1 MQRSVTTLLR
11 AVFFYPKRLMWM
23 CLAWGFLSLSMLHA
37 ADSSRWTHYRMSDG
51 LPSAGPA
58 GVTISPRDRVWIRHL
73 EANTITEL
81 TGYDIASQTVPE
93 GSAKRVYESRSAQ
106 LWTTHARGIHLWSN
120 KWKTYPIQAIAIAY
134 QGVVQQLHSPVSLIP
149 LQINQC
155 LILANDGIHLFN
167 ANKPRTKK
175 IFDLQSNGLRNC
187 VEMIEL
193 SQGDVLISAQGGFI
207 RYKGPAKDIEQATP
221 RIIQLPETIRHYK
234 LGNPLEN
241 PGEVMTF
248 IGEAPDAPRLAIK
261 FDSGT
266 WSWATVPQDTVLRT
280 YWENDAG
287 HGWGTTYTGIYQI
300 NTSSDQITPS
310 NALEAGQFFDVV
322 TDGKGSAW
330 IATSEGLVRQSP
342 AYWKTILPELEES
355 SVFDMAGD
363 AKSGLWMI
371 TENELVHYNEK
382 GQRTGIPWP
391 QHLENIF
398 TPGKGLFLLNNG
410 TIGLNIGQTPLIYD
424 PANGHFTPIQSRDP
438 NLSIQRI
445 LAKLDN
451 NSLLVWASGPA
462 TENALFWN
470 YSAGNLTPSEIP
482 SPNDQT
488 ETEFLWATE
497 LISADEIWFGSHQ
510 GVAYA
515 KRNQWIQFAPEEGL
529 GFDTPGRLLELRD
542 GRLWLG
548 AGSHVYELRSNR
560 WESVYVTYEKIND
573 MLEARDGTVWVA
585 TNNGVHR
592 YVQGTWLSHSTQ
604 EGLPSNTIYK
614 LHENAAGIIRAAT
627 TRGVCQY
634 NPHFDRDAPITDI
647 RMDELDQNRVLRNGS
662 ILHFQGLD
670 RWDHTTAAR
679 LLFSYRKDSEPWKPF
694 SHTNWVVLSNLPAG
708 PHQVEVKAIDRNG
721 NIESAPPVFRF
732 DFIIPWH
739 EDPRLM
745 GMTIGA
751 VVVTVLLAGF
761 AVNRHLQLKRSY
773 AEVERIVAIRTQELE
788 RANHELLQ
796 DQKMKALGTLAS
808 GIAHDFNSILSI
820 IKGSVQIIESNST
833 DAEKVR
839 KRVDRIHSVIDQGAG
854 IVRSMLGYVRRK
866 NEPSQPHDL
875 NILAREAIQLT
886 EENTSSHRIEF
897 LDNPGIGKVTI
908 VPDLVRQIMINLIN
922 NAMDSMESDGCILIR
937 LEASGE
943 LTGHVA
949 LKPKYASPYAVLR
962 IQDTGVGIS
971 NEIITRIFE
980 PFYTTKA
987 FSSRRGTGLGLSMVY
1002 EMAREMGAGLSVTST
1017 PGKGSMFSIYISLTD
1032 QASSVSESSR
1042 TEAEDFR
1049 TK

>member
-1 MQRSVTTLLR
+1 MQRFLTTVSQGVRFNPRKLSWCAVLWCLLC
-11 AVFFYPKRLMWM
+11 PSDL
-23 CLAWGFLSLSMLHA
+23 LASE
-37 ADSSRWTHYRMSDG
+37 SSRWTHYRMSDG

-93 GSAKRVYESRSAQ
+93 GSAKRVNESRSAQ
-106 LWTTHARGIHLWSN
+106 LWTTYARGIRLWSN
-120 KWKTYPIQAIAIAY
+120 KWKSFPIQAIATAY
-134 QGVVQQLHSPVSLIP
+134 QGVVQQLQSPVSLVP

-155 LILANDGIHLFN
+155 LILANDSIHLFN
-167 ANKPRTKK
+167 ATSSRTKK
-175 IFDLQSNGLRNC
+175 IIDLRIDGWQECSA
-187 VEMIEL
+187 MIEL
-193 SQGDVLISAQGGFI
+193 SQGDVLVSARGGFI
-207 RYKGPAKDIEQATP
+207 RYKGPAKDIEQADP
-221 RIIQLPETIRHYK
+221 RVIRLPESIRQYK
-234 LGNPLEN
+234 LSNPLEN

-248 IGEAPDAPRLAIK
+248 IGEATDKPRLAIK
-261 FDSGT
+261 FDGSH
-266 WSWATVPQDTVLRT
+266 WSWATVPEDTVLRT

-300 NTSSDQITPS
+300 DTQADQITSS

-342 AYWKTILPELEES
+342 AYWKPIFPELGES
-355 SVFDMAGD
+355 SVFDMVGD
-363 AKSGLWMI
+363 SKSGLWMI
-371 TENELVHYNEK
+371 TENELVHYDVT
-382 GQRTGIPWP
+382 GRRTGIAWP
-391 QHLENIF
+391 QDLENIF

-410 TIGLNIGQTPLIYD
+410 KIGLNIGQTPLIYD
-424 PANGHFTPIQSRDP
+424 PAEDQFTPIQTTNPD
-438 NLSIQRI
+438 LTIQRI
-445 LAKLDN
+445 LTKLDN
-451 NSLLVWASGPA
+451 DSLLVWAAGESS
-462 TENALFWN
+462 ENALFWN
-470 YSAGNLTPSEIP
+470 YSEGNLTPSDIP
-482 SPNDQT
+482 VPDEQT

-497 LISADEIWFGSHQ
+497 LVSADEIWFGSHH

-592 YVQGTWLSHSTQ
+592 YVQETWLSHNTQ

-634 NPHFDRDAPITDI
+634 NPQFDRDAPMTDI
-647 RMDELDQNRVLRNGS
+647 RMDEVDNNRVLRNGS
-662 ILHFQGLD
+662 ILHFEGQD
-670 RWDHTTAAR
+670 RWNHTTTSR

-694 SHTNWVVLSNLPAG
+694 SHTNWMVLSDLPAG

-721 NIESAPPVFRF
+721 NIENAPPVFRF

-820 IKGSVQIIESNST
+820 IKGSVQIIESNSN

-875 NILAREAIQLT
+875 NRIAREAIQLT
-886 EENTSSHRIEF
+886 EENTSGHRIEF
-897 LDNPGIGKVTI
+897 LDHPGIGKVTI

-922 NAMDSMESDGCILIR
+922 NAMDSMESEGCILIR
-937 LEASGE
+937 LEESRE
-943 LTGHVA
+943 LSGHVA
-949 LKPKYASPYAVLR
+949 LKPKHQAPYAVLR
-962 IQDTGVGIS
+962 IQDSGVGIS
-971 NEIITRIFE
+971 NEIVTRIFE

-1002 EMAREMGAGLSVTST
+1002 EMAREMGAGLSVSSA
-1017 PGKGSMFSIYISLTD
+1017 PGKGSTFSIYISYSG
-1032 QASSVSESSR
+1032 QASSLPESPS
-1042 TEAEDFR
+1042 TDAEDFR